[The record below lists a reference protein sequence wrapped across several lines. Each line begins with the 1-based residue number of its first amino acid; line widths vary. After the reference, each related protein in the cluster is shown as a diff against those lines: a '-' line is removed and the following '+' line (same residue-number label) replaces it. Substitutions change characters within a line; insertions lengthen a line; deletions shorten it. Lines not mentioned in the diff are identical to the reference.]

1 MAAALPRTDNP
12 KENDAMTIES
22 DPYFIDFPARIRAIQ
37 AEMAKARIDAYLG
50 SRLRTLSWTLDAF
63 CPWRSFVVIP
73 PEGLPTAFTFVIDA
87 ARVADDSWLDED
99 HVIGFAPMGGQDQ
112 IELIAD
118 FIMDLLPGGK
128 GRVGIESGM
137 SNYLP
142 EGNLTHYEYER
153 YRAALPECELVNAH
167 SIIDRLAMIK
177 DQGTVNRFRAAS
189 RIVDIGHQA
198 VRDALENGGWKTMTE
213 TEIAGLAAYAM
224 RKAGSEWEWSF
235 TGGNE
240 IASGYRTGLAGG
252 ACTPASR
259 RRLRP
264 GEPLMVDIH
273 AMFKLGLGDHS
284 HNYLMAPVTDRQ
296 RWHAQNFVDIVKRTL
311 AAYRAGITPSD
322 LAEQMIGFADQGG
335 FSDYLVPGFEH
346 GIGLMGDE
354 WRIGL
359 NDGPFPY
366 WTNPEHVYQAGELLI
381 CAMQYACPE
390 EGIGF
395 RYENPIVLYEDRC
408 EPLSLFPLS
417 VDEIT

>member
-1 MAAALPRTDNP
+1 MSPT
-12 KENDAMTIES
+12 T
-22 DPYFIDFPARIRAIQ
+22 DPYYIDFPARIRAVQ
-37 AEMAKARIDAYLG
+37 AEMAREHIDVYLG

-73 PEGLPTAFTFVIDA
+73 AEGLPTAFTFVIDA

-99 HVIGFAPMGGQDQ
+99 HVMGFAPMGGQDQ

-118 FIMDLLPGGK
+118 FIKEMLPGAK

-142 EGNLTHYEYER
+142 EGNLTLYEYER
-153 YRAALPECELVNAH
+153 YRDALEGCELINAH

-177 DQGTVNRFRAAS
+177 DKGTVNRFREAS

-198 VRDALENGGWKTMTE
+198 VHDAIQDGGWRGMTE

-240 IASGYRTGLAGG
+240 IASGYRTGLVGG

-259 RRLRP
+259 RELQA
-264 GEPLMVDIH
+264 GDPLMIDIH

-284 HNYLMAPVTDRQ
+284 HNYLIAPVTDRQ
-296 RWHAQNFVDIVKRTL
+296 WRHASNFLDIVRLTL
-311 AAYRAGITPSD
+311 ETYRAGTTPSD
-322 LAEQMIGFADQGG
+322 LAEQMIGFADERG
-335 FSDYLVPGFEH
+335 FSDYMVPGFEH
-346 GIGLMGDE
+346 GIGMMGDE

-366 WTNPEHVYQAGELLI
+366 WTNPEHVYRAGELLI

-395 RYENPIVLYEDRC
+395 RYENPIVLYEDHC
-408 EPLSLFPLS
+408 EPLSMFPLS
-417 VDEIT
+417 IDEVH

>member
-1 MAAALPRTDNP
+1 
-12 KENDAMTIES
+12 MTINN
-22 DPYFIDFPARIRAIQ
+22 DPFFIDFPERIRNIQ
-37 AEMAKARIDAYLG
+37 SEMAKEKIDLYLG

-73 PEGLPTAFTFVIDA
+73 AEGLPTAFTFVIDA
-87 ARVADDSWLDED
+87 ARVADESWLDES
-99 HVIGFAPMGGQDQ
+99 HVFGFAPMGGQDQ
-112 IELIAD
+112 IELISD
-118 FIMDLLPGGK
+118 FIKECLSGGR

-142 EGNLTHYEYER
+142 EGNLTHYEFER
-153 YRAALPECELVNAH
+153 FSAALPACELVNAH
-167 SIIDRLAMIK
+167 TIIDRLAMIK
-177 DQGTVNRFRAAS
+177 DAGTINRFREAS

-198 VRDALENGGWKTMTE
+198 VFDALKNGGYRGMTE

-240 IASGYRTGLAGG
+240 IASGYRTGLTGG

-259 RRLRP
+259 REILP

-284 HNYLMAPVTDRQ
+284 HNYLITPVSDRQ
-296 RWHAQNFVDIVKRTL
+296 WWHAGNFLDIVKLTL
-311 AAYRAGITPSD
+311 KTYMAGITPSD
-322 LAEQMIGFADQGG
+322 LAEKMMGFADERG
-335 FSDYLVPGFEH
+335 FSDYMVPGFEH
-346 GIGLMGDE
+346 GIGMMGDE

-366 WTNPEHVYQAGELLI
+366 WTNPDHIYKAGELLI
-381 CAMQYACPE
+381 CAMQYACPA

-395 RYENPIVLYEDRC
+395 RYENPIVIHDDHC
-408 EPLSLFPLS
+408 EPLSVFPLTI
-417 VDEIT
+417 DEIK

>member
-1 MAAALPRTDNP
+1 
-12 KENDAMTIES
+12 MTAQK
-22 DPYFIDFPARIRAIQ
+22 DPYYIDFPGRIKRIQ
-37 AEMAKARIDAYLG
+37 EMMQQEKIDVYLG

-73 PEGLPTAFTFVIDA
+73 SEGLPTAFTFVIDA

-99 HVIGFAPMGGQDQ
+99 HVMGFAPMGGQDQ
-112 IELIAD
+112 VAQIAD
-118 FIMDLLPGGK
+118 FILDHLPGNK

-142 EGNLTHYEYER
+142 EGNLTHYEYQQFEE
-153 YRAALPECELVNAH
+153 AMPEASLVNAH
-167 SIIDRLAMIK
+167 HIVDRLSLIK
-177 DQGTVNRFRAAS
+177 DPGTVNRFREAS
-189 RIVDIGHQA
+189 RIVDEGHKA
-198 VRDALENGGWKTMTE
+198 VYEAIKDGGWKGMTE
-213 TEIAGLAAYAM
+213 TEIAGLAGYAM

-252 ACTPASR
+252 ACTPAGR
-259 RRLRP
+259 KELAA

-284 HNYLMAPVTDRQ
+284 HNYLIGPVTDRQ
-296 RWHAQNFVDIVKRTL
+296 WWHANNFLEIVRQTL
-311 AAYRAGITPSD
+311 KSYKPGITPSS
-322 LAEQMIGFADQGG
+322 LAEDMIGLADEGG
-335 FSDYLVPGFEH
+335 YSDYMVPGFEH

-354 WRIGL
+354 WRIGM

-366 WTNPEHVYQAGELLI
+366 WTNPDHVYSEGELLI

-390 EGIGF
+390 ENIGF
-395 RYENPIVLYEDRC
+395 RYENPIVITKDGC
-408 EPLSLFPLS
+408 EELSKYPLSI
-417 VDEIT
+417 DEI